1 MSSTPL
7 ADHPARAHP
16 LLGIAYK
23 VVGTILLSA
32 MGALVKHMST
42 GYPVSEIVFFRSLF
56 ALAPV
61 VVLMLASKERFGLLR
76 TRHPW
81 AHVRRSVIG
90 CISLATAFL
99 TIRLLP
105 FADATA
111 LSFSAPLFV
120 VIFAIPLLGERIGIY
135 RLSAVFIGFIGMLMI
150 AQPHVAGG
158 PDVSGGSVGVA
169 VGIMSAILI
178 SLAQITVRFA
188 SRTERALTTV
198 FYFSAASTLMSAM
211 FLPFDWQT
219 PGLADFVLLTLIG
232 LLGGV
237 AQIAFTQ
244 SYRYADASTLAPFDY
259 ASLIWALILGLIF
272 FGEFPQPMVIAGAL
286 VVVTSGLIIVFRE
299 RYLARQR
306 RRVLAGSVN
315 I

>member
-23 VVGTILLSA
+23 VIGTVLLSF
-32 MGALVKHMST
+32 MGALVKHMSA
-42 GYPVSEIVFFRSLF
+42 GYPVAEIVFFRSFF
-56 ALAPV
+56 ALVPV
-61 VVLMLASKERFGLLR
+61 LGLILASEERFGLLR

-90 CISLATAFL
+90 CISLATSFV

-120 VIFAIPLLGERIGIY
+120 VIFAIPLLGERIGVY
-135 RLSAVFIGFIGMLMI
+135 RLSAVGVGFIGMLMI

-158 PDVSGGSVGVA
+158 PEVAGGPTGVA
-169 VGIMSAILI
+169 VGVLSAVLI
-178 SLAQITVRFA
+178 SLAQISVRFA

-198 FYFSAASTLMSAM
+198 FYFSAASTLMSGI
-211 FLPFDWQT
+211 FLPFDWRM
-219 PGLADFVLLTLIG
+219 PGPVDFALLTTIG
-232 LLGGV
+232 LLGGI

-259 ASLIWALILGLIF
+259 ASLIWALVLGLIF

-299 RYLARQR
+299 RYLARKR